1 MRKFILNAVIFLL
14 FIGLFYI
21 FAVVVWAQYAPA
33 RFKPN
38 IDYRL
43 GSIGH
48 MHSRLSEV
56 KNQKDIDILFL
67 GSSHTYRG
75 FDTRIFK
82 ANGYRTFNLGSSAQ
96 TPLQTT
102 VLLNRYLEKINPKTI
117 IYEVYPNTF
126 MLDGV
131 ESSLDIISNDSND
144 LYSLEMAFKINN
156 IKTYNTFLYGLAR
169 DVLNLNTSFSE
180 SVVKGNDTYIQGGF
194 VENKIGYFEPVIFE
208 KKSISIKK
216 NQLAS
221 FSQIVSRLKRSNIN
235 LILVYAPI
243 PSSNYKSY
251 SNNRYFDSIMESYSE
266 YYNFN
271 KIIKLDDSLHFYD
284 SHHLNQNG
292 VELFNTKLI
301 EILDKKIKN

>member
-1 MRKFILNAVIFLL
+1 MRKFILNTVTFFI

-75 FDTRIFK
+75 FDTRIFE
-82 ANGYRTFNLGSSAQ
+82 ANGYSAFNLGSSAQ

-102 VLLNRYLEKINPKTI
+102 VLLNRYLENINTKTV

-131 ESSLDIISNDSND
+131 ESSLDIIANDRND
-144 LYSLEMAFKINN
+144 FYSLEMALKINN
-156 IKTYNTFLYGLAR
+156 IKTYNTILYGLAR

-180 SVVKGNDTYIQGGF
+180 SVVKGNDTYIPGGF
-194 VENKIGYFEPVIFE
+194 VEKKIDYFEPIVFE
-208 KKSISIKK
+208 KKNISI
-216 NQLAS
+216 NQIQLES
-221 FSQIVSRLKRSNIN
+221 FSQIVSRLKNNNIN

-251 SNNRYFDSIMESYSE
+251 SNTIYFDSIMESYSE

-271 KIIKLDDSLHFYD
+271 EIIKLNDSLHFYD

-292 VELFNTKLI
+292 VELFNKKLI
-301 EILDKKIKN
+301 EILNKKR